1 MWFYVDPNSHVP
13 VYVQIVEKIKAM
25 VSSGRL
31 KRGDRVPSIRSL
43 AKDLGVNFNTVAKA
57 YRELVRDGV
66 LRPIRGEGYEVIG
79 CEGGFRKEKIEEF
92 RKMVED
98 LKEAGF
104 EFEELSEILREVYGD
119 GSEG

>member
-25 VSSGRL
+25 VASGKL

-66 LRPIRGEGYEVIG
+66 LKPIRGEGYEVIRCG
-79 CEGGFRKEKIEEF
+79 ENFKREKLEEF
-92 RKMVED
+92 RKFLRE
-98 LKEAGF
+98 LREAGF
-104 EFEELSEILREVYGD
+104 EFEELSEVLKEVYGD
-119 GSEG
+119 DSES

>member
-13 VYVQIVEKIKAM
+13 VYVQIVEKMKAM
-25 VSSGRL
+25 IASGKL
-31 KRGDRVPSIRSL
+31 KKGDRVPSIRGL

-79 CEGGFRKEKIEEF
+79 CGGSFRREKLEEF
-92 RKMVED
+92 RRLVED

-104 EFEELSEILREVYGD
+104 GLEELSKVLREVYGD
-119 GSEG
+119 DPEG